1 MKSPDHIVLGKY
13 GEKLARISLLNKGY
27 ILLERNYFNNN
38 LEVDIIAEKDNEVVF
53 VEVKTR
59 KNKNLFGPEDPV
71 DRNKEE
77 NLLEISENYMVL
89 NQLDLSYRIDIISII
104 INESSFSINHFENA
118 GEYFLID

>member
-13 GEKLARISLLNKGY
+13 GEKLARIYLLNKGY

-59 KNKNLFGPEDPV
+59 KNKNLFGPEHAV

-77 NLLEISENYMVL
+77 NLLEISEKYMVL

-104 INESSFSINHFENA
+104 INESSFSVNHFENA